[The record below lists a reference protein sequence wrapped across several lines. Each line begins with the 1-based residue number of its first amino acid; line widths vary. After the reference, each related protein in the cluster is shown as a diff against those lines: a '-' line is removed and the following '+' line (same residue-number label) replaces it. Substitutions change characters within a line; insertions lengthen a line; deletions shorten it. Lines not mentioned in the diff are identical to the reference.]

1 MHRNSRLQLSSSG
14 ATAASTIPGRAPILH
29 DIWQKRAV
37 FLLLEDQ
44 AHEDSP
50 LSFHLQV
57 GVPCCSSWLQT
68 LPLRHPGWLSTGKK
82 RNVTTRSYGIVY
94 STKTI
99 KSLLGNLCGQGARTR
114 RPPKVPQNPNH
125 SVPRWEAPT
134 ELRAGAME
142 DTAVPITQLV
152 EVEWAPG
159 NGNGPKNSK
168 RGTKSDC
175 KHHESPLGRHCSE
188 SDLQQ
193 KTES

>member
-1 MHRNSRLQLSSSG
+1 MHRSSQIQPSSSG

-29 DIWQKRAV
+29 DTWRRWAV
-37 FLLLEDQ
+37 CLSLEDQ

-50 LSFHLQV
+50 LSFHPQV

-68 LPLRHPGWLSTGKK
+68 LPRRHPGWLSTGKK
-82 RNVTTRSYGIVY
+82 RNVTRGYGSVH

-114 RPPKVPQNPNH
+114 RPPEVPQNPKH
-125 SVPRWEAPT
+125 SVPWWEAPT
-134 ELRAGAME
+134 EPRTGAME

-152 EVEWAPG
+152 EVERAPG
-159 NGNGPKNSK
+159 NGNRPKNSK

-188 SDLQQ
+188 SGLQQ

>member
-99 KSLLGNLCGQGARTR
+99 KSLLGNLCGKDQVAPKG
-114 RPPKVPQNPNH
+114 PPKPQSFGAAVGSTH
-125 SVPRWEAPT
+125 
-134 ELRAGAME
+134 RAESWRHGGHCGPHNAAGGGGMG
-142 DTAVPITQLV
+142 PGKWK
-152 EVEWAPG
+152 WAKKFQEG
-159 NGNGPKNSK
+159 NKIG
-168 RGTKSDC
+168 
-175 KHHESPLGRHCSE
+175 L
-188 SDLQQ
+188 
-193 KTES
+193 